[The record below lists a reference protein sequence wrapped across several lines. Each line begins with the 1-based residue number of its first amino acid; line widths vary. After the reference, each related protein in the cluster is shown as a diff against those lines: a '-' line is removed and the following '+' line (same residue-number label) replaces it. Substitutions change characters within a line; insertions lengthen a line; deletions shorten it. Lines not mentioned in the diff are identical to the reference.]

1 VAAVLVTLLATARPA
16 QAQAQAQGNPVA
28 TYPDRPAL
36 LLPPRPDTDAPPIVG
51 FPVYPDRPAY
61 RAPSPPG
68 PDVEPRDP
76 PARRELFR
84 YTTHSGGVFSMF
96 PPTLLWEPPL
106 AIKREPRLAFLGS
119 TLTNEF
125 NRETMDFSIGNT
137 VGLFRYDF
145 ADSPLRLEL
154 DIFGVIITRISQRDF
169 LVDSDYRGG
178 LPVTFSYGPW
188 HGKIGY
194 EHTSTHLGDETLVRT
209 GRQPFD
215 FIKDELVIGVGRWLF
230 GYSLRLYGDAGW
242 ALSQFVPGN
251 PSPLRFDLGAEWY
264 HRRVT
269 GFRGEPFA
277 ATNLEFNGS
286 YGFNPNFTLQAGWLW
301 RDPNRR
307 LSQLRV
313 YGEYFTG
320 RSPFG
325 QFFQDREH
333 WVGIGI
339 ATDY

>member
-1 VAAVLVTLLATARPA
+1 
-16 QAQAQAQGNPVA
+16 
-28 TYPDRPAL
+28 
-36 LLPPRPDTDAPPIVG
+36 
-51 FPVYPDRPAY
+51 
-61 RAPSPPG
+61 
-68 PDVEPRDP
+68 
-76 PARRELFR
+76 
-84 YTTHSGGVFSMF
+84 MF

-106 AIKREPRLAFLGS
+106 AIKREPRLALLGS
-119 TLTNEF
+119 TLTDAF
-125 NRETMDFSIGNT
+125 NRETQDISIGNT
-137 VGLFRYDF
+137 LGLFRYDF
-145 ADSPLRLEL
+145 PDSPLRIQL

-215 FIKDELVIGVGRWLF
+215 FIKDELVVGVGRWLF
-230 GYSLRLYGDAGW
+230 DYSLRVYGDAGW
-242 ALSQFVPGN
+242 AVSQFVPGN
-251 PSPLRFDLGAEWY
+251 PSPLRFDIGAEWY
-264 HRRVT
+264 RRRVT
-269 GFRGEPFA
+269 GFLGEPFA

-313 YGEYFTG
+313 YGEYYTG